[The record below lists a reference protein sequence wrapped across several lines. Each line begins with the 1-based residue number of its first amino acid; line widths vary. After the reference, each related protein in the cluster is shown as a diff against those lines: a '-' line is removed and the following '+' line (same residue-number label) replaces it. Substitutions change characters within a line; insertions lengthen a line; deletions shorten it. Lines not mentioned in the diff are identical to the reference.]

1 MEDVNIE
8 DYKNKFLSK
17 ILSSHS
23 ITDIYPMVDRIDA
36 YEVPQVNRI
45 ILRIYINDPD
55 MTEENMYNKE
65 MDPYY
70 LIDYHVNRILPYFSI
85 PKNQK
90 FGFVLLNPKGQP
102 IFSDMN

>member
-17 ILSSHS
+17 ILSSHK

-36 YEVPQVNRI
+36 YQVPQINKI
-45 ILRIYINDPD
+45 ILRIYLNDPD
-55 MTEENMYNKE
+55 ITKENMYDKE

-70 LIDYHVNRILPYFSI
+70 LVDYHVNRILPYLSI
-85 PKNQK
+85 QKNQI
-90 FGFVLLNPKGQP
+90 FGFVLLDPKGQP

>member
-17 ILSSHS
+17 ILSSHT
-23 ITDIYPMVDRIDA
+23 ITD
-36 YEVPQVNRI
+36 
-45 ILRIYINDPD
+45 
-55 MTEENMYNKE
+55 
-65 MDPYY
+65 DPYY